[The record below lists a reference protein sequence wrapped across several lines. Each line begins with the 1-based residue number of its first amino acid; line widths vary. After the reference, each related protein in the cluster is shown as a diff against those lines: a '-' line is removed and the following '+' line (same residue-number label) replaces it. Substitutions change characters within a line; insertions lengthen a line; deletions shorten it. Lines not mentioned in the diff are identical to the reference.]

1 MYCLKVKFAKTSS
14 FINTK
19 SLFLLSIMNIT
30 SQIKQPIHAEMELF
44 EKKFFESMS
53 SKVALLNRITYYIV
67 NRKGKQMRPMF
78 VFLTAKMISGGKV
91 NERTYRGASVIEL
104 IHTATLVHDDV
115 VDDSNRRRG
124 FFSINA
130 LWRNKIAVLVGDYLL
145 SKGLLLSI
153 DNGDFDLLR
162 IISVAVREMS
172 EGELLQIEKAR
183 RLDIDESVYYEIIR
197 QKTATLIA
205 ACCAL
210 GAKSVSED
218 EAQVETMRKFGE
230 LIGMAFQI
238 KDDLFDYTD
247 DAIGKPTGIDIKEQK
262 MTLPLIYA
270 LNNCTSKEKSWCI
283 NSIKNHNKDKKRVK
297 EVIQFVKDKNGLSY
311 AEQKMVQFQQEALAL
326 IQKFPTS
333 EYKDS
338 LTLMVNYVIERK
350 NKQCQSQ
357 YQLQCQKRSCFD
369 LILEFGIL
377 NFHATFLQPKAS
389 MLIEPS

>member
-1 MYCLKVKFAKTSS
+1 
-14 FINTK
+14 
-19 SLFLLSIMNIT
+19 MNVT
-30 SQIKQPIHAEMELF
+30 SQIKQPIQNEMELF
-44 EKKFFESMS
+44 EKKFHESMS

-78 VFLTAKMISGGKV
+78 VFLVAKMVSDGKV

-104 IHTATLVHDDV
+104 IHTATLVHDDI
-115 VDDSNRRRG
+115 VDDSNKRRG

-130 LWRNKIAVLVGDYLL
+130 LWKNKIAVLVGDYLL

-183 RLDIDESVYYEIIR
+183 RLDITEDIYYEIIR

-218 EAQVETMRKFGE
+218 EAQVETLRKFGE

-283 NSIKNHNKDKKRVK
+283 NSIKNYNKDKKRVK
-297 EVIQFVKDKNGLSY
+297 EVIQFVKDKNGLSF
-311 AEQKMVQFQQEALAL
+311 AEQKMVEFQQEALL
-326 IQKFPTS
+326 LLQNFPNS
-333 EYKDS
+333 EYKAS
-338 LTLMVNYVIERK
+338 LELMVNYVIERK
-350 NKQCQSQ
+350 K
-357 YQLQCQKRSCFD
+357 
-369 LILEFGIL
+369 
-377 NFHATFLQPKAS
+377 
-389 MLIEPS
+389 

>member
-1 MYCLKVKFAKTSS
+1 MKVTE
-14 FINTK
+14 
-19 SLFLLSIMNIT
+19 
-30 SQIKQPIHAEMELF
+30 QIKLPITQEMELF
-44 EKKFFESMS
+44 EKKFHLAMS

-78 VFLTAKMISGGKV
+78 VFLTAKMISGGTV

-130 LWRNKIAVLVGDYLL
+130 LWKNKIAVLVGDYLL

-153 DNGDFDLLR
+153 DNGDFDLLK

-183 RLDIDESVYYEIIR
+183 RLDITEDIYYEIIR

-210 GAKSVSED
+210 GACSVDPEGQHT
-218 EAQVETMRKFGE
+218 ERMRKFGE

-262 MTLPLIYA
+262 MTLPLIYT
-270 LNNCTSKEKSWCI
+270 LNNSSAKEKSWVI

-297 EVIQFVKDKNGLSY
+297 EVIAFVKKKEGLIY
-311 AEQKMVQFQQEALAL
+311 AERKMAQFQQEALQLLAPYPASPYKAAL
-326 IQKFPTS
+326 
-333 EYKDS
+333 E
-338 LTLMVNYVIERK
+338 LMVNYVIERK
-350 NKQCQSQ
+350 
-357 YQLQCQKRSCFD
+357 
-369 LILEFGIL
+369 I
-377 NFHATFLQPKAS
+377 
-389 MLIEPS
+389 